1 MFKHLM
7 TATAVL
13 GLSLVG
19 LSVRAES
26 RDQQRAQQHMQAY
39 LGVRADTAAQAA
51 EQEGGVAILEV
62 QSNGPA
68 AEAGL
73 RKGDIITQV
82 GRRTVEDFDD
92 LANAITRHQ
101 PGARVAIQARR
112 DGQER
117 TFHVNLSSRTARWM
131 PPADDDV
138 DGQRRFSRLGE
149 REGYGRQSAR
159 AEEERDLRQM
169 ERRMERLEE
178 RLQEQGDF
186 RSDRREAY
194 GASRQAAFLGVRTR
208 SWVPGVSRRRAGD
221 AYYEAGVEVTE
232 LQPDSPMDE
241 AGVRLGDVITAVN
254 GRDVAT
260 PQEWRQA
267 TQRVGTGREIILD
280 VQRGDRQRVVRVHLD
295 GLSARAG
302 DARAFQQLQRRMEQ
316 LEDRIQDQGDFSRN
330 RPDRYGR
337 SQDTDADSVRDLQEM
352 RRLLHHLDNRLRDL
366 EQNQQF
372 SRSQGR

>member
-39 LGVRADTAAQAA
+39 LGVRADTAAQGA

-62 QSNGPA
+62 QQNGPA

-73 RKGDIITQV
+73 RRGDIITQV

-101 PGARVAIQARR
+101 RGDRVDIQARR
-112 DGQER
+112 AGQEKD
-117 TFHVNLSSRTARWM
+117 FHVILSSRAARWM
-131 PPADDDV
+131 PPADDDF
-138 DGQRRFSRLGE
+138 DGQRRFGRLGE
-149 REGYGRQSAR
+149 RELYGRQSAS
-159 AEEERDLRQM
+159 AEQERDLRQL

-186 RSDRREAY
+186 RGDPRGAY
-194 GASRQAAFLGVRTR
+194 GASRQTAFLGVRTR
-208 SWVPGVSRRRAGD
+208 SWVPSVSRRRAGD

-232 LQPDSPMDE
+232 VQPGSPADE
-241 AGVRLGDVITAVN
+241 AGLRLGDVITAVN

-267 TQRVGTGREIILD
+267 TQRVGTGQELVLD
-280 VQRGDRQRVVRVHLD
+280 VQRGDRPRAIRVHPD
-295 GLSARAG
+295 DRSARAG
-302 DARAFQQLQRRMEQ
+302 ELRAFQQLERRMEQ
-316 LEDRIQDQGDFSRN
+316 VEDRIQDQGDFNRN
-330 RPDRYGR
+330 RLARYGR
-337 SQDTDADSVRDLQEM
+337 SQDMDADSFRDLQEM
-352 RRLLHHLDNRLRDL
+352 RRLLHQLDNRLRDL